1 MRYLIAM
8 AAAFVLALLAAAFV
22 STPLANWV
30 VNRFTFES
38 PDEVAE
44 LHTAVYM
51 LGNVAALVIGWAIG
65 WFAAP
70 RLVKPPA
77 PPA

>member
-8 AAAFVLALLAAAFV
+8 AGAIIVALLASVFV
-22 STPLANWV
+22 SQPLASMV
-30 VNRFTFES
+30 VDRFTFES
-38 PDEVAE
+38 PDEVSD

-51 LGNVAALVIGWAIG
+51 LGNIAGLVVGWAIG
-65 WFAAP
+65 WFAGP